1 MRLLV
6 GARTDVG
13 RVRSGNE
20 DSFMV
25 EEPLFAV
32 ADGMGGHR
40 GGEVASSLA
49 LETLAPVAAGGDL
62 PETVRKANREVFRKA
77 SEDPNLSGMGTTLT
91 AILADGDAFRV
102 AHIGDSRLYL
112 LRDGELTRLT
122 TDHTVVERLVS
133 EGRLT
138 AEEAE
143 MHPQRSILTKALG
156 VDEEIEPD
164 DDRVDVRPRD
174 RLLLCSDGLTGMVGE
189 PDIRTI
195 LTANAEPQMT
205 ADALVEAANAAGGQD
220 NITAVVIDVVED
232 DAATAAAPVATTVP
246 EEDTAPVAP
255 TEAPGPAPERPT
267 RDLTGQAFAM
277 GPRRGRGGGGGWG
290 RRILLWILLPLVLI
304 AGGLWAAKTYWV
316 DRQYYVGETAG
327 HVAVYRG
334 IPAAPL
340 GYELSQP
347 IEEYPDL
354 DAATVTEFPEYA
366 GLADGITA
374 ESEEDARAIVAEI
387 QRAVAAAEREQQ
399 AGG

>member
-1 MRLLV
+1 MRFRV

-32 ADGMGGHR
+32 ADGMGGHQ
-40 GGEVASSLA
+40 GGEVASNLA

-91 AILADGDAFRV
+91 AILADGDEFRV

-112 LRDGELTRLT
+112 LRDGELQRLT
-122 TDHTVVERLVS
+122 TDHTVVERLVT

-164 DDRVDVRPRD
+164 DDRVSVRPGD

-189 PDIRTI
+189 PDIQSLLASNT
-195 LTANAEPQMT
+195 EPQAA
-205 ADALVEAANAAGGQD
+205 ADALVEAANQAGGQD
-220 NITAVVIDVVED
+220 NITSVVIDVIEE
-232 DAATAAAPVATTVP
+232 DAAPTGAVLPPSTTAVR
-246 EEDTAPVAP
+246 EEDEASPTPAP
-255 TEAPGPAPERPT
+255 TADTERPS
-267 RDLTGQAFAM
+267 RDLTGQGFTM
-277 GPRRGRGGGGGWG
+277 GPRRGGGWA
-290 RRILLWILLPLVLI
+290 RRLLLWVLI
-304 AGGLWAAKTYWV
+304 PLLLIGGGLWAAKTYWV
-316 DRQYYVGETAG
+316 DRQFYVGETAG
-327 HVAVYRG
+327 HVAVFRG

-347 IEEYPDL
+347 VEEYPDL
-354 DAATVTEFPEYA
+354 PATSVTAFPEYS
-366 GLADGITA
+366 GLAEGITA
-374 ESEEDARAIVAEI
+374 ESEEDARAIVGEI
-387 QRAVAAAEREQQ
+387 QAAVAAAERDQQ